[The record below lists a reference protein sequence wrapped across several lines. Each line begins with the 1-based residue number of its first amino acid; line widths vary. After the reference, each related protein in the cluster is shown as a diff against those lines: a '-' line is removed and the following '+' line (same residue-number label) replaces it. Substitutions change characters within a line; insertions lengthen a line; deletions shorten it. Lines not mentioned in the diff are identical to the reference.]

1 MNPRRRLLLA
11 LLLYVTSDLSLP
23 AMPGAF
29 VFDAGDSVES
39 VQARRDSSTAQPILL
54 PAPSSESA
62 PTPAPAR
69 IIAAAPVPGTRRAAP
84 HATLARR
91 RPGAAA
97 DAPRSSEDPH

>member
-1 MNPRRRLLLA
+1 MKLRRRLFLA

-39 VQARRDSSTAQPILL
+39 VQARRDRGTAEPVLL
-54 PAPSSESA
+54 QAPSNHPAPM
-62 PTPAPAR
+62 PTPAR
-69 IIAAAPVPGTRRAAP
+69 ITAATPVPALRRAAP

-91 RPGAAA
+91 RPSAAA
-97 DAPRSSEDPH
+97 DAARSSEDPH